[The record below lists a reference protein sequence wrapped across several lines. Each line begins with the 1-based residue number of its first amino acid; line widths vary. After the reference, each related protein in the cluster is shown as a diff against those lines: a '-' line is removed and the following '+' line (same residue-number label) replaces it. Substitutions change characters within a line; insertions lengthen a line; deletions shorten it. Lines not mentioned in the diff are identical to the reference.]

1 MEFVKI
7 FGKYMNSRYIKALFG
22 GGGLSRWIGK
32 VFRCFGF
39 KEAKSFTVRVI

>member
-22 GGGLSRWIGK
+22 GG
-32 VFRCFGF
+32 
-39 KEAKSFTVRVI
+39 EAITMD

>member
-22 GGGLSRWIGK
+22 GGAIMMDL
-32 VFRCFGF
+32 
-39 KEAKSFTVRVI
+39 